1 MTQTPL
7 SAAVVGGGFI
17 GRMHARVYAEL
28 PSVNSV
34 GIVDIDVDVAAETA
48 EEYDAWHATDLESAL
63 REHNVDVV
71 SVATPEAHHLGPTVT
86 ALEQDCTVLLEKP
99 IAEDVEDATAIG
111 DAVANSEGT
120 VAIGYL
126 LRFHP
131 EYAALKRRIDAG
143 DIGEVISMQA
153 DRIRDR
159 GMYQRAGQWT
169 NPVYY
174 LTVHDVDMMRW
185 YTGAEVE
192 EVYAVASRSLDS
204 IDEPSVVSATL
215 EFDDGTTASIQSN
228 WARTAEHPA
237 YRTDRIQ
244 VTGTTGFAEKRERA
258 NVQLTTNEGTDYKQP
273 IELHGRAIGALRYQL
288 EDVVECARTG
298 KDPLVTWE
306 DGLESLVVGNAVLD
320 AIEQGKPVSVDSRR

>member
-1 MTQTPL
+1 MTQTTL

-17 GRMHARVYAEL
+17 GRMHARIYAEL
-28 PSVNSV
+28 PSVDSV
-34 GIVDIDVDVAAETA
+34 GIVDIDEDVAAETA
-48 EEYDAWHATDLESAL
+48 EEYDAWHATGLESAL
-63 REHNVDVV
+63 REHDVDVV
-71 SVATPEAHHLGPTVT
+71 SVATPEEYHLEPTIT
-86 ALEQDCTVLLEKP
+86 ALEEDCTVLLEKP
-99 IAEDVEDATAIG
+99 IAKDIEDATAIG
-111 DAVANSEGT
+111 DAVADSEGT

-143 DIGEVISMQA
+143 DIGEVISMHA

-159 GMYQRAGQWT
+159 GMYQRAGRWT

-185 YTGAEVE
+185 YTGAEVK
-192 EVYAVASRSLDS
+192 EVYAVAGQSLDS
-204 IDEPSVVSATL
+204 ISEPSVVSATL
-215 EFDDGTTASIQSN
+215 KFDDGTTASVQSN

-244 VTGTTGFAEKRERA
+244 VTGTTGFAKKRERA
-258 NVQLTTNEGTDYKQP
+258 NVQVTTNEGTNYEQP
-273 IELHGRAIGALRYQL
+273 VELHGQAIGALRYQL
-288 EDVVECARTG
+288 EHVVNCARTD

-306 DGLESLVVGNAVLD
+306 DGLESLIIGNAMLD
-320 AIEQGKPVSVDSRR
+320 SIERSELVSVDSRR